1 MPGLASLA
9 GRFARQRP
17 LAGFTVLVNMHLSEE
32 TASLG
37 EALARGGARLSYL
50 NSGREPPTPRTAR
63 RLAAHGGQ
71 VLPALE
77 ALDEP
82 GPVLVVEGN
91 GRVFTAL
98 HGETPPAE
106 ALGRVVGISEHTSGG
121 GRLVD
126 AFEAGGGRASAPVVA
141 VYRTPLKTTLE
152 TGLGTSQTAASA
164 LLRGLG
170 APVAGRRVAV
180 VGYGHV
186 GRGVARTL
194 RTLGAQVVVVET
206 RAEAELEAVLA
217 GFAVAPLEQAVAESE
232 IVITATG
239 RSSLVAAPLLETARD
254 SLVLATLGNRP
265 DEIDT
270 AGCARE
276 GEASGGLAAW
286 RTPGGRRFSVL
297 GGGTQLNHAIG
308 RGNPPELM
316 DLSLSLHGLVLEWLA
331 TTRPPPGVQNPP
343 PALVEAAARLCLGRP
358 A

>member
-1 MPGLASLA
+1 MPGLARLA
-9 GRFARQRP
+9 DRFARQQP
-17 LAGFTVLVNMHLSEE
+17 LASLAVLLNMHLSEE

-37 EALARGGARLSYL
+37 EALARGGARLAYL
-50 NSGREPPTPRTAR
+50 NSGREAPTPRTVR
-63 RLAAHGGQ
+63 RLAGHGGQ
-71 VLPALE
+71 VLPTLE

-82 GPVLVVEGN
+82 APILVVEGN

-98 HGETPPAE
+98 HGEPPAAG
-106 ALGRVVGISEHTSGG
+106 ALGRIVGISVHTSGG

-126 AFEAGGGRASAPVVA
+126 AFEAGGGQARIPVAA
-141 VYRTPLKTTLE
+141 VYRTPLKATLE

-194 RTLGAQVVVVET
+194 RTLGARIVVVET

-217 GFAVAPLEQAVAESE
+217 GFAVAPLEQAVADSE
-232 IVITATG
+232 IAITATG
-239 RSSLVAAPLLETARD
+239 RSGLVAAPLLETARD
-254 SLVLATLGNRP
+254 GLVLANLGNRP

-270 AGCARE
+270 AGCARD
-276 GEASGGLAAW
+276 GEAGGGPAAW
-286 RTPGGRRFSVL
+286 RTPGGRRFRVL

-331 TTRPPPGVQNPP
+331 TTQPAPGVLNPP
-343 PALVEAAARLCLGRP
+343 AALVEAAARLCLGR
-358 A
+358 AG